1 MEILVKGKG
10 QGRCCGVMNLPV
22 MFCDDCKIYEITAS
36 SFALKW
42 NIMVNF
48 AFLNQRAICVLNERS
63 NIKFHS
69 EIYLIHSGF
78 VFTNKIGMKLKLAC
92 NGNTVLV
99 IGILCSHIIH
109 QH

>member
-10 QGRCCGVMNLPV
+10 QGRCCEVMNLTV
-22 MFCDDCKIYEITAS
+22 MFCDDCKINQITAS

-69 EIYLIHSGF
+69 EIYLILFIF
-78 VFTNKIGMKLKLAC
+78 VFTNKVGMKLKFAC

-99 IGILCSHIIH
+99 TGILCSHIIN